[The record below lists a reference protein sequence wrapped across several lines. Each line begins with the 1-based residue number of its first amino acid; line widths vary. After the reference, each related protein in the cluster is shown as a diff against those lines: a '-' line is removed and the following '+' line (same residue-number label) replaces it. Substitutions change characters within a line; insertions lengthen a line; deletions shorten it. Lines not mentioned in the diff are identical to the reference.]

1 MPRRILL
8 LCAVVVSVVITAFI
22 FWPRTIEK
30 PSSGGASSAE
40 PATPQRDP
48 AEKGST
54 ELVASAEPTT
64 AVARFSNWSETFLS
78 TPAADRTADLMT
90 QGAELARNRRAEM
103 AELIKHDPKAALEA
117 AVPMAVRQRLPQ
129 AIVNQLEERVSGR
142 GFYGVLVATDFEKL
156 TRDVR
161 REVVIGNETYDGFV
175 YGRRSAQVTQQRVP
189 LWGIAVPNPA
199 KESGPKLLAIHEDPL
214 RAIEPGEV
222 ISASPPEPCPVSTD
236 LSNSKGSEAFADVGG
251 RIEKFCMASHIN
263 LLNDRLAADVGLGG
277 QGGFG
282 DVTARDSWSQG
293 PKTCLYMRI
302 TFPDDPDEPIT
313 EDEAYAR
320 MDEVNQWFIE
330 NSYDSTQ
337 IVPTVTPLLMMPYP
351 KAFYSEQ
358 GTSRLLADA
367 RDAARLQANLDTDNF
382 TWDIVRH
389 PSVPGFDYGGLAY
402 VRGKGVWL
410 QSSGTGVT
418 CHELGHNYGLWHANY
433 WTASGDSIIGPGS
446 HSEYG
451 NSFDTM
457 GAASA
462 GANHFNAAFKYQLD
476 WLPES
481 FIHNVTTNGVYR
493 IYTFDAPG
501 IVSGQKY
508 AIRVR
513 KDYDRNYWA
522 EFHQRFTHRW
532 FLNGVVLNWDPWDNG
547 VSDSAGGTHL
557 LDTTPGSPDGKN
569 DSPVIVGRTY
579 SDVPAGVHI
588 TPLAR
593 SGTGENWMDVAV
605 NVGAFPSNTPP
616 IANLIADRTTV
627 GAGANANFSV
637 VAYDP
642 DGDPLAYAW
651 DFGDLNFG
659 PNASSVSKNW
669 PVGEYTVR
677 CTVSDMKG
685 GTYTAKTLI
694 TVGTPTTFRISGRIV
709 DEQGAPL
716 EGVRVHNGQ
725 SGTAYRG
732 TLTDSDGFYIL
743 ANNSAGSHT
752 INAIKY
758 GYTFN
763 SLGWANPIAVG
774 PHATN
779 RHFNAT
785 SMPVVS
791 IAATD
796 AQAGETPAATG
807 RFVLTRTGP
816 TGSPLAVNLNRGGT
830 ATANTDYTL
839 SLNPSGSPL
848 QYTIPA
854 GSASLAITVTPV
866 GDTTAEGPES
876 VLLTLQADAAYA
888 LGSLAEAA
896 VILADD
902 EGPGIPGVDISA
914 STPQLESDNL
924 ATESGSDSATF
935 TFTRTG
941 SVAGELAVGYSISG
955 TATEGTDYQ
964 DLSGIITIPA
974 GQTIAVLPFRTIDD
988 IEVENNETVTLT
1000 LLTSAAYTGG
1010 GDSTTIT
1017 IIDDDLPNVFVT
1029 ASDDTARENNASGGN
1044 FVVSRI
1050 GRLDINLRV
1059 NFTLEG
1065 TASFGADYPALAALS
1080 IIIPAGSATADI
1092 PIPAINDGLNEGEE
1106 SVIIRLSSS
1115 SSYNVG
1121 NPGSA
1126 TIIIVDDEGANV
1138 TLSASDASA
1147 AEVAN
1152 PGAFTFSRAGGTIG
1166 APLVVYFAVN
1176 GTAARGIDY
1185 TDIPN
1190 FITIPAG
1197 ATSFVLPISPINDAI
1212 NEDNETVTVGL
1223 LPAPEYT
1230 MATTA
1235 PQTVTIT
1242 SEDTGAVG
1250 VGFTVAESSGNETV
1264 TGPLLSVQL
1273 SKVATQPVSVNYAVS
1288 GGSATGG
1295 GVDYTLA
1302 AGTITL
1308 LPSTN
1313 NQSFRITVVND
1324 TTAETNET
1332 IRVTL
1337 SSPVNA
1343 VLDGISTHTYTII
1356 DDDRFGNV
1364 TATATTP
1371 NALEAG
1377 AVPGMFRIQRSG
1389 STVSNLVVEYQILG
1403 SASSP
1408 ADYEP
1413 IPSLVTIPIGVSFVD
1428 VTITPV
1434 DDSTDETNETVTLN
1448 LLNAPGG
1455 RLASPSDTATVNI
1468 IDDDSSAN
1476 LPTVSIVATDNTASE
1491 PGSDTGAF
1499 TILRTGDTS
1508 ADLTVSFSVSGTATA
1523 ADYSSIGTSAT
1534 IPAGAT
1540 ETTVTITPV
1549 DDATAE
1555 TNETVTVTLTAI
1567 DSYRVGI
1574 MSHATVVIEDN
1585 EVAISIASDGNSSE
1599 DGSSTGSFVIT
1610 RTGNVAS
1617 DLTVNFVVSGTA
1629 TRTNDF
1635 TAFAPSVVIP
1645 AGTNAVSIPV
1655 STVDDTAAEGIETV
1669 VVSLTAGAGYT
1680 VRAPSSATVLILDD
1694 EAVVTITATDDTAG
1708 EPTASGVFTIS
1719 RSGGVVDPLT
1729 VFFSVTGTASNGTD
1743 YASVPSQAVIPAG
1756 TNATAL
1762 VITPIDDDLVEG
1774 PETVSVTLS
1783 TNSSYALGSPASAL
1797 ITIVDNEVNLPPSV
1811 QLVSPSANSVFLAST
1826 NLFLV
1831 LESRISDD
1839 GRPAPGVV
1847 TSLWTRVSG
1856 PAGSQA
1862 NFAGPGSTNA
1872 FVNFNMNGVY
1882 VLRLTA
1888 GDGQLSTNVELT
1900 VVVNANAALT
1910 NGLQAWWRFN
1920 ETSGTTA
1927 ADASGNNRTAT
1938 LANGAAF
1945 TAGGRFGYAA
1955 QFDGVDDI
1963 VNFTS
1968 PAAPQ
1973 VSFSAWVNT
1982 TGDGD
1987 STTPRIIASPG
1998 YHIRLRRDSGGL
2010 NISFEA
2016 RRTTSS
2022 EWRTPLGSYT
2032 DNTWHH
2038 IMVAYD
2044 SATATTPAM
2053 YIDGEAQTVTSLAAG
2068 SGTHTSS
2075 AGAAS
2080 IGNTSALDR
2089 SLLGRV
2095 DEFRVYNRALT
2106 AGDALLLSLG
2116 VPANNAPAVAAGADR
2131 SGAIGEAISLSGVV
2145 TDDAQPNP
2153 PGTVSNRW
2161 AKFSGPGTVTFSN
2174 ENAAAT
2180 SATFS
2185 DTGTYVL
2192 SLHSTDGQVKVFDQ
2206 VIINV
2211 VNPPTVQV
2219 QTMATPGTEFGATSG
2234 RFMISRSTG
2243 IFSTTVYYTLTGGA
2257 ANGLDYITV
2266 PTQIVLGPGQFSANV
2281 TIAPV
2286 LDSLA
2291 EGDET
2296 VTLTITPH
2304 SSYVI
2309 GQIGSTNL
2317 TITDRPIDSWR
2328 FARFNAGELSNPLLS
2343 GDSADPDGDA
2353 AKNLLEYALNL
2364 DPKSSNAITGFS
2376 AQIENVSGTDAL
2388 MVTHKRRK
2396 APRDID
2402 YVLEVSPDLA
2412 SWNSGGTVAQEL
2424 SAIDDGNGITETVR
2438 LRVLSDVTQPGGRF
2452 VRLRVSRQ

>member
-1 MPRRILL
+1 M
-8 LCAVVVSVVITAFI
+8 
-22 FWPRTIEK
+22 
-30 PSSGGASSAE
+30 
-40 PATPQRDP
+40 
-48 AEKGST
+48 
-54 ELVASAEPTT
+54 ELAPPGERAT
-64 AVARFSNWSETFLS
+64 AVAKFSQWSETFLN
-78 TPAADRTADLMT
+78 TPATGRTADLMT
-90 QGAELARNRRAEM
+90 QGAGLARDRRAEM
-103 AELIKHDPKAALEA
+103 AELIKRDPKAALEA
-117 AVPMAVRQRLPQ
+117 AVPMAVRQKLPQ
-129 AIVNQLEERVSGR
+129 AIVDQLEERVSGR

-156 TRDVR
+156 TREVR
-161 REVVIGNETYDGFV
+161 RELVAGERTFNAHVFGAMRAAPTIKDLIFN
-175 YGRRSAQVTQQRVP
+175 
-189 LWGIAVPNPA
+189 GIAVGKDA
-199 KESGPKLLAIHEDPL
+199 AIVPTARPFED
-214 RAIEPGEV
+214 GET
-222 ISASPPEPCPVSTD
+222 SQAPPTNERCPVSQEYVSQTA
-236 LSNSKGSEAFADVGG
+236 GVTGTEAFADVGG
-251 RIEKFCMASHIN
+251 KIEKFCMASHIN
-263 LLNDRLAADVGLGG
+263 LLNDRLAADVGFSGDG
-277 QGGFG
+277 AFG
-282 DVTARDSWSQG
+282 DVTAKDSWSQG
-293 PKTCLYMRI
+293 PKTCLYMRV

-313 EDEAYAR
+313 EDEAYTR

-337 IVPTVTPLLMMPYP
+337 IIPTVTPLLMRPYP

-382 TWDIVRH
+382 SWDIVRH
-389 PSVPGFDYGGLAY
+389 PSVPGFNYGGLAY
-402 VRGKGVWL
+402 VRGKGTWL

-476 WLPES
+476 WLPAS

-501 IVSGQKY
+501 IVTGQKY

-569 DSPVIVGRTY
+569 DCPVIVGRTY
-579 SDVPAGVHI
+579 SDASAGVHI

-593 SGTGENWMDVAV
+593 STSGENWIDVAV
-605 NVGAFPSNTPP
+605 SLGAFPGNNPP

-627 GAGANANFSV
+627 GAGANVNFSV

-659 PNASSVSKNW
+659 PNSSSVSKNW
-669 PVGEYTVR
+669 PAGEYTVR

-694 TVGTPTTFRISGRIV
+694 TVGSPATFRVSGRII
-709 DEQGAPL
+709 DEQGAPV

-725 SGTAYRG
+725 SGTAYRA
-732 TLTDSDGFYIL
+732 TFTDSDGFYIL
-743 ANNSAGSHT
+743 ANNSAGNHT
-752 INAIKY
+752 VNAVKY

-763 SLGWANPIAVG
+763 ALGWANPVAVG

-779 RHFNAT
+779 RHFTAL

-791 IAATD
+791 IEAAD
-796 AQAGETPAATG
+796 AQAGETSAATG
-807 RFVLTRTGP
+807 RFVLSRTGP
-816 TGSPLAVNLNRGGT
+816 TGSPLAVKLNRGGT

-866 GDTTAEGPES
+866 GDTSAEGPES
-876 VLLTLQADAAYA
+876 VLITLQSDADYV
-888 LGSLAEAA
+888 LGPLAEAA

-902 EGPGIPGVDISA
+902 EAPSIPGVDISA
-914 STPQLESDNL
+914 SSPQLESDNL
-924 ATESGSDSATF
+924 ATESGSDSVTF

-941 SVAGELAVGYSISG
+941 TVAGELAVGYSISG
-955 TATEGTDYQ
+955 SATEGTDYEN
-964 DLSGIITIPA
+964 LSGIITIPA
-974 GQTIAVLPFRTIDD
+974 GQTIAVLPIRIIDD
-988 IEVENNETVTLT
+988 IEVENNETLTLT

-1010 GDSTTIT
+1010 GDSTTVT
-1017 IIDDDLPNVFVT
+1017 IIDDDLPNLFVT

-1044 FVVSRI
+1044 FVISRI

-1059 NFTLEG
+1059 DFTLEG
-1065 TASFGADYPALAALS
+1065 SASFGADYSALPALS
-1080 IIIPAGSATADI
+1080 ITIPAGSATADI
-1092 PIPAINDGLNEGEE
+1092 PITAINDGLNEGEE
-1106 SVIIRLSSS
+1106 TVILRLSSS
-1115 SSYNVG
+1115 SAYNVG

-1126 TIIIVDDEGANV
+1126 TIIVVDDEGANV
-1138 TLSASDASA
+1138 TLSASDSSA
-1147 AEVAN
+1147 AEVTN
-1152 PGAFTFSRAGGTIG
+1152 PGAFTFSRAGGTAG
-1166 APLVVYFAVN
+1166 TPLVVYFAVN
-1176 GTAARGIDY
+1176 GTAARGVDY
-1185 TDIPN
+1185 TDIPD

-1197 ATSFVLPISPINDAI
+1197 ATSFVLPISPLNDTI
-1212 NEDNETVTVGL
+1212 NEDNETVTLTL

-1230 MATTA
+1230 LATTA

-1242 SEDTGAVG
+1242 SEDTGPVG

-1273 SKVATQPVSVNYAVS
+1273 SRVATQPVTVSYAVS
-1288 GGSATGG
+1288 GGSATGNG
-1295 GVDYTLA
+1295 IDYTLS

-1313 NQSFRITVVND
+1313 NQSFRITIVND
-1324 TTAETNET
+1324 TTPETNET

-1364 TATATTP
+1364 TVTATTP

-1389 STVSNLVVEYQILG
+1389 STISNLVVDYQIIG

-1413 IPSLVTIPIGVSFVD
+1413 IPGFVTIPIGATFVD
-1428 VTITPV
+1428 LAITPV

-1468 IDDDSSAN
+1468 VDNDSGTGLA
-1476 LPTVSIVATDNTASE
+1476 TVSIVATDNMASE
-1491 PGSDTGAF
+1491 PGSDTGTF
-1499 TILRTGDTS
+1499 TLSRTGDTS
-1508 ADLTVSFSVSGTATA
+1508 AELTVTFSVGGTAGPS
-1523 ADYSSIGTSAT
+1523 DYASIGTAAT
-1534 IPAGAT
+1534 IPAGAS

-1549 DDATAE
+1549 DDATPE

-1567 DSYRVGI
+1567 DSYGVGI
-1574 MSHATVVIEDN
+1574 SGHATVVIEDN
-1585 EVAISIASDGNSSE
+1585 EVGVSIVSDGNSSE
-1599 DGSSTGSFVIT
+1599 DGSSTGSFVVT
-1610 RTGNVAS
+1610 RTGNVSA

-1629 TRTNDF
+1629 TRTNDYEPF
-1635 TAFAPSVVIP
+1635 GPSVVIP
-1645 AGTNAVSIPV
+1645 AGTNAASIPV
-1655 STVDDTAAEGIETV
+1655 TAINDGAAEGIETV
-1669 VVSLTAGAGYT
+1669 VVSLAPGAGYT
-1680 VRAPSSATVLILDD
+1680 VRAPISATVLILDD
-1694 EAVVTITATDDTAG
+1694 EAVVTITATDDTAN
-1708 EPTASGVFTIS
+1708 EPASSGTFTIA
-1719 RSGGVVDPLT
+1719 RSGSVVDPLT
-1729 VFFSVTGTASNGTD
+1729 VFFSVTGTASNGID
-1743 YASVPSQAVIPAG
+1743 YTSVSSQTVIPAG

-1774 PETVSVTLS
+1774 PETVSVTLN
-1783 TNSSYALGSPASAL
+1783 TNSAYALGSPASAL
-1797 ITIVDNEVNLPPSV
+1797 ITLVDNEVNLAPSV

-1839 GRPAPGVV
+1839 GRPAPGSL

-1862 NFAGPGSTNA
+1862 NFAGANSTNG
-1872 FVNFNMNGVY
+1872 FVHFNMNGVY

-1910 NGLQAWWRFN
+1910 NGLQAYWRFN

-1927 ADASGNNRTAT
+1927 SDASGNNRNGTMSGAT
-1938 LANGAAF
+1938 F
-1945 TAGGRFGYAA
+1945 VAGGRFGNAA

-1963 VNFTS
+1963 MTFTS
-1968 PAAPQ
+1968 PAASQ
-1973 VSFSAWVNT
+1973 VTFSAWVNT

-1987 STTPRIIASPG
+1987 STTPRIVATPG

-2010 NISFEA
+2010 NFSFEA
-2016 RRTTSS
+2016 LRTDSS

-2044 SATATTPAM
+2044 SVTAATPAM
-2053 YIDGEAQTVTSLAAG
+2053 YIDGESQTVTSLSGG

-2080 IGNTSALDR
+2080 VGNTTALNR
-2089 SLLGRV
+2089 SLLGRI
-2095 DEFRVYNRALT
+2095 DEFRIYNRALT
-2106 AGDALLLSLG
+2106 PGDALLLSLG
-2116 VPANNAPAVAAGADR
+2116 PPANTAPAVAAGTDR
-2131 SGAIGEAISLSGVV
+2131 SGAVGEAISLNGIV

-2161 AKFSGPGTVTFSN
+2161 VKFSGPGTVAFSN

-2192 SLHSTDGQVKVFDQ
+2192 SLHSTDRQVKVFDQ
-2206 VIINV
+2206 VTINV
-2211 VNPPTVQV
+2211 VNPPMVQV
-2219 QTMATPGTEFGATSG
+2219 QTMTTPGTEFGATSG
-2234 RFMISRSTG
+2234 RFMISRNTG
-2243 IFSTTVYYTLTGGA
+2243 NFTTTVYYTLAGA
-2257 ANGLDYITV
+2257 ASNGVDYITV
-2266 PTQIVLGPGQFSANV
+2266 PTQIVIGPGQTSANV
-2281 TIAPV
+2281 TIAPL
-2286 LDSLA
+2286 LDAIA

-2304 SSYVI
+2304 ASYVV
-2309 GQIGSTNL
+2309 GQNGSTNL

-2328 FARFNAGELSNPLLS
+2328 FGRFSPGELSDPLVS
-2343 GDSADPDGDA
+2343 GDAADPDGDA
-2353 AKNLLEYALNL
+2353 ARNLLEYALNL
-2364 DPKSSNAITGFS
+2364 DPKSSNSVAGFS
-2376 AQIENVSGTDAL
+2376 AQIENLSGTDAL
-2388 MVTHKRRK
+2388 VVTHQRRK
-2396 APRDID
+2396 TPRDID
-2402 YVLEVSPDLA
+2402 YVLEVSSNLA
-2412 SWNSGGTVAQEL
+2412 AWSSGTGAAQEL
-2424 SAIDDGNGITETVR
+2424 SATDDGNGITETVR
-2438 LRVLSDVTQPGGRF
+2438 LRVLADVTQPGGRF